1 MGKERRGREVWQ
13 GEEGKRE
20 GEERGEVEGLEARK
34 GARKVRE
41 AEKGEEIRWEKCSE
55 VSEYQNRIYSEYRN
69 IKLLNH

>member
-1 MGKERRGREVWQ
+1 MAGRG
-13 GEEGKRE
+13 GEEGGRRA
-20 GEERGEVEGLEARK
+20 RGGRGSGGKK

-41 AEKGEEIRWEKCSE
+41 AEKGQEIRWEKCSE